1 VYAYWG
7 AAVHG
12 AAWPG
17 TTPQA
22 MPAENLFP
30 PVVQSMQLRPEFSR
44 QTTAMATATVTPR
57 PRVLLGRQTWGLV
70 TVGSLVVITDI
81 ADANIQAAPKTVVQ
95 P

>member
-1 VYAYWG
+1 MYAYWG

-30 PVVQSMQLRPEFSR
+30 PVVQSMQLRPEFSLNYGYGDGYSYA
-44 QTTAMATATVTPR
+44 QAQSSSWAPN
-57 PRVLLGRQTWGLV
+57 LGLV
-70 TVGSLVVITDI
+70 TVGGLVVITDI
-81 ADANIQAAPKTVVQ
+81 ADTNIQAAPKTDVQ